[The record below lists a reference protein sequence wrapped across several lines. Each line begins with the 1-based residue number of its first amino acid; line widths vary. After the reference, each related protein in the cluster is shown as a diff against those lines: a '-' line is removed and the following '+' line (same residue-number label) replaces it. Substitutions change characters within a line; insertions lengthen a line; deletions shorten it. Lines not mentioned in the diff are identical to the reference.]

1 MPDFVGLHVL
11 LAVSSLGLEPE
22 ASPPV
27 APVPPP
33 VEQVAAN
40 CEKPSY
46 ATDVLVCSN
55 AELRAL
61 DARMR
66 QAYLAVA
73 QNLDAVKS
81 PYFEAQP
88 LWLRR
93 RSMCAF
99 QEQHTACVKAA
110 YAERL
115 SILDAVAVT
124 RVATRQYSCN
134 GPRGK
139 PGLSATRTT
148 SGAITLWQG
157 PLVFA
162 VAVQTSPVP
171 GWLQEIGVKEN
182 GKRLILSHKGLPSIT
197 CRNI

>member
-1 MPDFVGLHVL
+1 M
-11 LAVSSLGLEPE
+11 
-22 ASPPV
+22 
-27 APVPPP
+27 
-33 VEQVAAN
+33 EQMAAN
-40 CEKPSY
+40 CQQPSY

-73 QNLDAVKS
+73 PNLDAVKS

-99 QEQHTACVKAA
+99 QEQHAACVKSA

-115 SILDAVAVT
+115 SILEAVAAT
-124 RVATRQYSCN
+124 RLATRQYSCN

-139 PGLSATRTT
+139 PGLSATKAD
-148 SGAITLWQG
+148 SGSITLWRG
-157 PLVFA
+157 PFLYA
-162 VAVQTSPVP
+162 VAVQTSPAP
-171 GWLQEIGVKEN
+171 GWQQEVGVKEN
-182 GKRLILSHKGLPSIT
+182 GKSLILSHRGLPSIT
-197 CRNI
+197 CQNI